1 VLTPDV
7 VSGMIKLHL
16 NGYVSYNELVDWA
29 SAKFNH
35 SEFVQ
40 AASDDHCDAM
50 FDVLSTIML
59 GRSGDARLN
68 ANELAS
74 FVSRLESITTA
85 G

>member
-1 VLTPDV
+1 MLTPDV

-16 NGYVSYNELVDWA
+16 NGYVSYDELVDWA
-29 SAKFNH
+29 SAKFNRD
-35 SEFVQ
+35 EFIQ
-40 AASDDHCDAM
+40 AAGEDRCEAM

-59 GRSGDARLN
+59 GQDGKTHLN